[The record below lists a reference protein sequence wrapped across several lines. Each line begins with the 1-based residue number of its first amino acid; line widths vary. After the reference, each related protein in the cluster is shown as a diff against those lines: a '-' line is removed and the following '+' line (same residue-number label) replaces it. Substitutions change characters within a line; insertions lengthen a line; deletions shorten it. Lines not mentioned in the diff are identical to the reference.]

1 MVKGLDLFRDYFKGF
16 ANQYVLIGG
25 TACSISFEEQDVSF
39 RATKDLDMVLIV
51 EAQSREFGER
61 FWQFIR
67 EGGYRNRAR
76 SNGNPQF
83 YRFDKP
89 DDARFPAMIEL
100 FSRSAGIVADDSV
113 LTPVHIDDDVSS
125 LSAILLNEAYYEM
138 LLKGRDV
145 INGLSVLRPE
155 WLIPFKAKAWLDLKQ
170 KTDADSSDV
179 RKHKNDIIRIASE
192 MVLSKVD
199 LPDEAKADM
208 SRFIDEFNVSAAD
221 LKSLGIRGVTGEQI
235 KTVLMDTYLK

>member
-1 MVKGLDLFRDYFKGF
+1 
-16 ANQYVLIGG
+16 
-25 TACSISFEEQDVSF
+25 
-39 RATKDLDMVLIV
+39 
-51 EAQSREFGER
+51 
-61 FWQFIR
+61 
-67 EGGYRNRAR
+67 
-76 SNGNPQF
+76 
-83 YRFDKP
+83 
-89 DDARFPAMIEL
+89 MIEL
-100 FSRSAGIVADDSV
+100 FSRSAGIIADDSV
-113 LTPVHIDDDVSS
+113 LTPVHIDDEVSS

-208 SRFIDEFNVSAAD
+208 SRFIDEFNVSTAD
-221 LKSLGIRGVTGEQI
+221 LKSLGIRGVTGKQI